1 MSEPGKVFLQGR
13 IRHRKIMSRNIPI
26 SPIYPCV
33 FPVKIIGECCSEFES
48 NVFSVMKR
56 YVKDLYTEQIGR
68 RKSKGGKY
76 LSLTIN
82 IMARDREY
90 IEKIYAELIAQE
102 KVIFVI

>member
-1 MSEPGKVFLQGR
+1 
-13 IRHRKIMSRNIPI
+13 MSRNIPI

-48 NVFSVMKR
+48 NVFSVMNR
-56 YVKDLYTEQIGR
+56 YVKDLCAEQIGR
-68 RKSKGGKY
+68 RTSKGGKY

-82 IMARDREY
+82 IMARDREH

-102 KVIFVI
+102 KVIIVI